1 MTNEELVL
9 MVQAGEDR
17 AGNIE
22 RLYLQNKG
30 LIASIAARYV
40 GYEDHEDLMQEGF
53 LALLKAARLW
63 KPDGG
68 ANFATYAARWMK
80 ATMRE
85 YIDNFGSVV
94 RVPRYR
100 TERVIQYKKALS
112 RFRALF
118 ARDPTAAELA
128 ELLDLQAV
136 QVEEIRKDAAAL
148 SPRSMEEPAG
158 FSDDGARTLGETI
171 ASPADEIGEVIEEA
185 DRESLARLLWGLVD
199 ELEAAEAAIIRKQ
212 YKEGRALPE
221 CGAALGM
228 TLNEARK
235 TQARALRKLRRASV
249 KKALQPYA
257 DEIMTEHAY
266 SGTGL
271 TSFRR
276 TWTSAQEKIAIMLE
290 EKEAALKRRA

>member
-1 MTNEELVL
+1 V
-9 MVQAGEDR
+9 
-17 AGNIE
+17 
-22 RLYLQNKG
+22 
-30 LIASIAARYV
+30 
-40 GYEDHEDLMQEGF
+40 
-53 LALLKAARLW
+53 
-63 KPDGG
+63 
-68 ANFATYAARWMK
+68 
-80 ATMRE
+80 
-85 YIDNFGSVV
+85 
-94 RVPRYR
+94 
-100 TERVIQYKKALS
+100 
-112 RFRALF
+112 
-118 ARDPTAAELA
+118 
-128 ELLDLQAV
+128 
-136 QVEEIRKDAAAL
+136 
-148 SPRSMEEPAG
+148 
-158 FSDDGARTLGETI
+158 RTLGETI

-235 TQARALRKLRRASV
+235 TQARALRKLRRASA

-257 DEIMTEHAY
+257 DEIMAGHAY

-276 TWTSAQEKIAIMLE
+276 TWTSAQEKIAIILE